1 MMKENMSASKPK
13 VSQTIPKKKVM
24 SRCSVSS
31 KSVHDMNK
39 QSLPCS
45 SWTYQKIPA
54 NDGDGEMK
62 TGKKIMKFKMVI
74 I

>member
-1 MMKENMSASKPK
+1 
-13 VSQTIPKKKVM
+13 
-24 SRCSVSS
+24 
-31 KSVHDMNK
+31 MNK